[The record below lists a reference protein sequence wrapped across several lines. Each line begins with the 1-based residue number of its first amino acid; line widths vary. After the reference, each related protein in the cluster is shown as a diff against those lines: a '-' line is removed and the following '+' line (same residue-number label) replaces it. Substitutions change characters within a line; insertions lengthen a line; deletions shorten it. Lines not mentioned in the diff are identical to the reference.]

1 MSTATGGDD
10 LKDFLR
16 ATNPLPTG
24 YAALQEIC
32 ALVKTDP
39 HVKQG
44 NAIDNV
50 TFAIAEAVHRNVGQ
64 PYIEHVL
71 KRLGEGRTKAEIKDH
86 DIGYME
92 WLLVSGK
99 PWTDVEASNS
109 PYKAGGQNSWTGV
122 FKMKVDG
129 VAIEVHNH
137 FIQGGA
143 QYSLHIKP
151 GAGSFQKGPELGP
164 KTDAS
169 VYASISQECLAVY
182 TTWVN
187 GRWALYTVPK

>member
-1 MSTATGGDD
+1 MLNKYNRLLAKPGLGVELLRLIQDSSIASPVVAKIVDVYGDRGDD

-50 TFAIAEAVHRNVGQ
+50 TFAIAEAGPPRNVGK
-64 PYIEHVL
+64 PYIEHTL
-71 KRLGEGRTKAEIKDH
+71 KRLAEGRTKAEIKYH

-109 PYKAGGQNSWTGV
+109 PYKAR
-122 FKMKVDG
+122 
-129 VAIEVHNH
+129 
-137 FIQGGA
+137 
-143 QYSLHIKP
+143 
-151 GAGSFQKGPELGP
+151 PELV
-164 KTDAS
+164 DRRL
-169 VYASISQECLAVY
+169 QDE
-182 TTWVN
+182 
-187 GRWALYTVPK
+187 GRRRRHRGS